1 MLTPKSHEQTDTQR
15 ISDMV
20 SAAMETGNTAKARL
34 VLAEHAD
41 TFPIAVAYVRTSVL
55 REYGVRL

>member
-1 MLTPKSHEQTDTQR
+1 MTPNSHEQTDTQR

-20 SAAMETGNTAKARL
+20 SAAMETGNPAKARL

-41 TFPIAVAYVRTSVL
+41 TYPIETAYVRTSVL
-55 REYGVRL
+55 REYGVNL

>member
-1 MLTPKSHEQTDTQR
+1 MTPKSHEQTDTQR

-20 SAAMETGNTAKARL
+20 SAAMDTGNPARARE

-41 TFPIAVAYVRTSVL
+41 TYPMETAYVRTSVM
-55 REYGVRL
+55 REYGVHL